1 MRFIGYLSY
10 TIVLGWLSP
19 SFHPSIDKPKL
30 QRRCKSP
37 ALSATD
43 PVNLNKLGSLHH
55 LSWTY
60 NYPRFPVLK
69 SLPLFIIVIILIPVK
84 KFFISLHASL
94 LNWPS
99 SCALRRGSFAFL
111 FQDDD
116 NDDLDGD
123 DDDANVG
130 DGGDVDN
137 WRIPVLGDCF
147 SVSGAQGMIGPG
159 YNLIASP

>member
-1 MRFIGYLSY
+1 MLLTQLTWINCVPFIIFPEFNCY
-10 TIVLGWLSP
+10 
-19 SFHPSIDKPKL
+19 H
-30 QRRCKSP
+30 QR
-37 ALSATD
+37 
-43 PVNLNKLGSLHH
+43 H
-55 LSWTY
+55 Y
-60 NYPRFPVLK
+60 IYPFFPFLK
-69 SLPLFIIVIILIPVK
+69 SLLLCIIVLILIPVK
-84 KFFISLHASL
+84 KFFISLQASL

-99 SCALRRGSFAFL
+99 SCALRRGFFAFL

-123 DDDANVG
+123 DDVDDDRDDGDANVG